1 MLELN
6 AHASFLFSYRLQTIM
21 YINFYAILL
30 SLGILVLKRFSGKIC
45 QWIQTLLNRTD
56 SVELRQCQAQLKA
69 LLEERNKVSITDQFA
84 EYALIDRKINKLQDT
99 MQKMRADT
107 RTKNLSKIM

>member
-1 MLELN
+1 MDASYLYSPL
-6 AHASFLFSYRLQTIM
+6 AHLQTSM

-30 SLGILVLKRFSGKIC
+30 SLGILVMKRFSSQIC
-45 QWIQTLLNRTD
+45 QWIQALLNRTD
-56 SVELRQCQAQLKA
+56 SAELRQCQAQLKE

-99 MQKMRADT
+99 MQKIRAET
-107 RTKNLSKIM
+107 RTKSLSKIM